1 MTCRLLIL
9 YKLTLG
15 RLFNLY
21 TCGGLGPPFYFY
33 KIGRRTSLVKG
44 MGDFMG
50 VIMLYKEVWKS
61 RHHMSQSH
69 KLLFF
74 ASSMPFALLHMCRH
88 VADKCVTI

>member
-1 MTCRLLIL
+1 MGGWVPHFISI
-9 YKLTLG
+9 KLVE
-15 RLFNLY
+15 
-21 TCGGLGPPFYFY
+21 GPP
-33 KIGRRTSLVKG
+33 LVKG